1 MKGLTRLSLPAFVA
15 AFALA
20 PAAWAAD
27 EGVSSFLKEAA
38 QGGIAEVELAEV
50 AQERATRKE
59 VKELAKKIEDH
70 HKKAND
76 QLKSIAKKKDV
87 DLPDDPAEQHKQT
100 KERLEKLEGPQFDQA
115 YLKTMVQEHQK
126 DIKKF
131 EQQAK
136 AKDPDVQQFASQTLP
151 TLREHLKQAQ
161 TLQKQSSRSPGQGQS
176 EKR

>member
-1 MKGLTRLSLPAFVA
+1 MKGLIRLSLPSFVA
-15 AFALA
+15 ALVFA
-20 PAAWAAD
+20 PAAWALD
-27 EGVSSFLKEAA
+27 EGSSSFMKEAA

-50 AQERATRKE
+50 AQERAARKE

-76 QLKSIAKKKDV
+76 QLKSIAEKKDV
-87 DLPDDPAEQHKQT
+87 DLPDEPAKQHQQT
-100 KERLEKLEGPQFDQA
+100 KERLEKLEGQQFDQA

-136 AKDPDVQQFASQTLP
+136 SAKDPDVQRFASQTLP

-161 TLQKQSSRSPGQGQS
+161 ALQGRSGKGQS
-176 EKR
+176 QRQ